1 MDSVAE
7 VSTRPLQARTV
18 DLFNAIL
25 APAMAG
31 TCRHRAD
38 CWKSLLKARHNQT
51 IGLSGLVGVV
61 LPPVELVLLRQ
72 FRACI
77 GLVFPLPIIAPPPQA
92 RA

>member
-1 MDSVAE
+1 MQAPCRLLEVVAE
-7 VSTRPLQARTV
+7 GPSQP
-18 DLFNAIL
+18 DY
-25 APAMAG
+25 
-31 TCRHRAD
+31 
-38 CWKSLLKARHNQT
+38 W
-51 IGLSGLVGVV
+51 LVGTRWCGPKNSFRHI